1 MAVVGDAVVEV
12 VEGVGGNK
20 VDLILDVVQFGVPC
34 GDGEDY
40 FGGVDG
46 GDVFASRHGG
56 VDGEAAGVRA
66 AIQDAEITVIVTRFT
81 QLTDKRSIVAL
92 VDVKPRF
99 VPFGQIDQI
108 FHPVLSDFNLARQRS
123 RRVVAVL
130 IVHGYLFGHPD
141 TF

>member
-108 FHPVLSDFNLARQRS
+108 FHPRS
-123 RRVVAVL
+123 Q
-130 IVHGYLFGHPD
+130 
-141 TF
+141 